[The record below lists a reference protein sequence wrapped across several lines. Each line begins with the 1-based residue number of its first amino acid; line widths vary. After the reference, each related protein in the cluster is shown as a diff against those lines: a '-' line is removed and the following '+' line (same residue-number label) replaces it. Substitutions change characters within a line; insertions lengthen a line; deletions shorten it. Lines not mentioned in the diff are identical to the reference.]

1 MSPFLFFLPERVR
14 RRHNMTNE
22 NNKMLAQMVISRLKN
37 LVPNA
42 NVELV
47 QRPIGSDKD
56 GVLIRFNLGSLSPE
70 LRITEAENIQDLLS
84 CSDDDFL
91 EWYHDILEEASNS
104 QPEGSFLDWVNSL
117 AGRKKEDIL
126 PYLIPRVRRAGIEDS
141 FVREPLCYGIDVL
154 LYIVNSDYP
163 GYGIPLTKNMAKA
176 LGLDIPETFEYVREK
191 RFNYFA
197 ENVVDVLR
205 NAGMPIPDDNTM
217 LPLIVVSFTNDGDQ
231 MPHGAGVLASKPCM
245 EELEDR
251 FGELIIFPSSIH
263 EILVVPRRALGMIK
277 SKNDLTEMVRDINS
291 STVKPFEQLADNVY
305 IYHDGELSVF

>member
-1 MSPFLFFLPERVR
+1 MA
-14 RRHNMTNE
+14 NE
-22 NNKMLAQMVISRLKN
+22 NNKMLEAQIIINRIKN
-37 LVPNA
+37 LVPDA

-70 LRITEAENIQDLLS
+70 IRVTEDIQDLLS

-91 EWYHDILEEASNS
+91 EWYYDILEEASSS
-104 QPEGSFLDWVNSL
+104 QPEGILDWVNSL
-117 AGRKKEDIL
+117 TGRKKEDIL

-141 FVREPLCYGIDVL
+141 CVRQPLCYGIDVL

-163 GYGIPLTKNMAKA
+163 DYGIPLTYSLSKELRLN
-176 LGLDIPETFEYVREK
+176 IPKTFNYVREK
-191 RFNYFA
+191 HFEYFA

-205 NAGMPIPDDNTM
+205 NAGMPILDDVM
-217 LPLIVVSFTNDGDQ
+217 LPLIVVGLSDGGHL
-231 MPHGAGVLASKPCM
+231 PNGAGVLASRPCM

-263 EILVVPRRALGMIK
+263 EILVVPRRALGAIK
-277 SKNDLTEMVRDINS
+277 NKNELTEMVRDINA
-291 STVKPFEQLADNVY
+291 STVKPFEQLADSVY
-305 IYHDGELSVF
+305 LYRDGELSVF

>member
-1 MSPFLFFLPERVR
+1 
-14 RRHNMTNE
+14 MTNE

-56 GVLIRFNLGSLSPE
+56 GVLIRFCLGSLSPE
-70 LRITEAENIQDLLS
+70 IRVTEDIQDLLF

-91 EWYHDILEEASNS
+91 EWYHDILEEASSS
-104 QPEGSFLDWVNSL
+104 QPESSFLDWVNSL

-141 FVREPLCYGIDVL
+141 RVREPLCYGIDVL

-163 GYGIPLTKNMAKA
+163 DYGIPLTENMAKA
-176 LGLDIPETFEYVREK
+176 FGLDIPETFEYVREK
-191 RFNYFA
+191 RFEYFA

-205 NAGMPIPDDNTM
+205 NAGMPLDDSTM
-217 LPLIVVSFTNDGDQ
+217 LPLIVVGLTNDGDQ
-231 MPHGAGVLASKPCM
+231 MPNGAGVLASRPCM

-263 EILVVPRRALGMIK
+263 EILVVPSGALGTIK
-277 SKNDLTEMVRDINS
+277 NRNELTEMVRDINS
-291 STVKPFEQLADNVY
+291 STVKPFEQLADYVY
-305 IYHDGELSVF
+305 YYHNGELSVF

>member
-1 MSPFLFFLPERVR
+1 MA
-14 RRHNMTNE
+14 NE
-22 NNKMLAQMVISRLKN
+22 NNKMLAQMVINRIKN

-56 GVLIRFNLGSLSPE
+56 GVLIRFDLGLLSPE
-70 LRITEAENIQDLLS
+70 IRVTEDIQDLLS

-91 EWYHDILEEASNS
+91 EWYYGILEEASSS
-104 QPEGSFLDWVNSL
+104 QPEGFLDWVNGL
-117 AGRKKEDIL
+117 AKQKKEDIL

-141 FVREPLCYGIDVL
+141 RVREPLCYGIDVL

-163 GYGIPLTKNMAKA
+163 DYGIPLTESLAKE
-176 LGLDIPETFEYVREK
+176 LRLNIPETFNYVREK
-191 RFNYFA
+191 HFEYFA

-205 NAGMPIPDDNTM
+205 NAGMPIGSDAM
-217 LPLIVVSFTNDGDQ
+217 LPLIVVGLSDGGQ
-231 MPHGAGVLASKPCM
+231 MPNGAGVLASRPCM

-263 EILVVPRRALGMIK
+263 EILVVPRGALDAIK
-277 SKNDLTEMVRDINS
+277 GNKNDLTEMVRDINA

-305 IYHDGELSVF
+305 LYHDGELSVF

>member
-1 MSPFLFFLPERVR
+1 MA
-14 RRHNMTNE
+14 NE
-22 NNKMLAQMVISRLKN
+22 NNKMLAQMVINRIEN

-42 NVELV
+42 DVELV

-70 LRITEAENIQDLLS
+70 IRVTEDIQELLS
-84 CSDDDFL
+84 RSDDDFL
-91 EWYHDILEEASNS
+91 EWYYAVLEEASSS
-104 QPEGSFLDWVNSL
+104 QPESFLDWVNSL
-117 AGRKKEDIL
+117 VGRKKESVL

-141 FVREPLCYGIDVL
+141 CVREGLCYGIDML

-163 GYGIPLTKNMAKA
+163 DYGIPLTEGLAKE
-176 LGLDIPETFEYVREK
+176 LRLNVPEVFNYVREK
-191 RFNYFA
+191 RFEYFA

-205 NAGMPIPDDNTM
+205 NAGMPIDNEM
-217 LPLIVVSFTNDGDQ
+217 LPLIVVGLSDGGQ
-231 MPHGAGVLASKPCM
+231 MPNGAGVLASRPCM

-263 EILVVPRRALGMIK
+263 EILVVPRGALDAIK
-277 SKNDLTEMVRDINS
+277 GNKNDLTEMVRDINS

-305 IYHDGELSVF
+305 LYHDGELSVF

>member
-1 MSPFLFFLPERVR
+1 MA
-14 RRHNMTNE
+14 NE
-22 NNKMLAQMVISRLKN
+22 NNKMLAEMVINRIKN

-56 GVLIRFNLGSLSPE
+56 GVLIRFDLGSLSPE
-70 LRITEAENIQDLLS
+70 IRVTEAEDIQDLLS

-91 EWYHDILEEASNS
+91 EWYYGILEEASSS
-104 QPEGSFLDWVNSL
+104 QPEGFLDWVNNL
-117 AGRKKEDIL
+117 VGKKKEDVL
-126 PYLIPRVRRAGIEDS
+126 PYLIPRVRRAGIVDS
-141 FVREPLCYGIDVL
+141 RVAQPLCYGIDML

-163 GYGIPLTKNMAKA
+163 DYGIPLTENMAKV
-176 LGLDIPETFEYVREK
+176 LGLDIPEAFNYVREK
-191 RFNYFA
+191 HFEYFA

-205 NAGMPIPDDNTM
+205 NAGMPILDDAI
-217 LPLIVVSFTNDGDQ
+217 LPLIVVGFASNDGQ
-231 MPHGAGVLASKPCM
+231 MPNGAGVLASRPCM

-263 EILVVPRRALGMIK
+263 EILVVPRGALDAIK
-277 SKNDLTEMVRDINS
+277 GNKNGLTEMVRDINA

-305 IYHDGELSVF
+305 LYHDGELSVF

>member
-1 MSPFLFFLPERVR
+1 MA
-14 RRHNMTNE
+14 NE
-22 NNKMLAQMVISRLKN
+22 NNKMLAQMVINRIKN
-37 LVPNA
+37 LVPDA
-42 NVELV
+42 DVELV

-70 LRITEAENIQDLLS
+70 VRVTSDIQELLS
-84 CSDDDFL
+84 SSDDDFL
-91 EWYHDILEEASNS
+91 EWYYGILEEASSS
-104 QPEGSFLDWVNSL
+104 QPESSFIDWVNSL

-126 PYLIPRVRRAGIEDS
+126 PYLVPRVRRAGIVDS
-141 FVREPLCYGIDVL
+141 CVREPLCYGIDVL

-163 GYGIPLTKNMAKA
+163 NYGIPLTESLAKE
-176 LGLDIPETFEYVREK
+176 LKLNIPETFNYVKEK
-191 RFNYFA
+191 RFKYFA

-205 NAGMPIPDDNTM
+205 NAGMPTLDDAM
-217 LPLIVVSFTNDGDQ
+217 LPLIVVGLSDGGQ
-231 MPHGAGVLASKPCM
+231 MPNGAGVLASRPCM

-263 EILVVPRRALGMIK
+263 EILVVPRGALDAIK
-277 SKNDLTEMVRDINS
+277 GNKNELTEMVRDINA

>member
-1 MSPFLFFLPERVR
+1 MA
-14 RRHNMTNE
+14 NE
-22 NNKMLAQMVISRLKN
+22 NNKMLAQMVINRIKN

-70 LRITEAENIQDLLS
+70 NRVTEDIQELLS
-84 CSDDDFL
+84 SSDDDFL
-91 EWYHDILEEASNS
+91 EWYYDILEKASSS
-104 QPEGSFLDWVNSL
+104 QPESSFLDWVNSL

-141 FVREPLCYGIDVL
+141 FVTQPLCYGIDVL

-163 GYGIPLTKNMAKA
+163 DYGIPLTENMAKV
-176 LGLDIPETFEYVREK
+176 LGLDIPETFNYVRGK
-191 RFNYFA
+191 RFEYLA

-205 NAGMPIPDDNTM
+205 NAGMPILDDAII
-217 LPLIVVSFTNDGDQ
+217 PLIVVGLSDGGHL
-231 MPHGAGVLASKPCM
+231 PNGAGVLASKPCM

-263 EILVVPRRALGMIK
+263 EILVVPRRALEAVKKNEK
-277 SKNDLTEMVRDINS
+277 SKNDLTEMVRDINA

>member
-1 MSPFLFFLPERVR
+1 MAKNTIE
-14 RRHNMTNE
+14 
-22 NNKMLAQMVISRLKN
+22 MLAQMVISRLFN

-70 LRITEAENIQDLLS
+70 IRVTEGIQELLS

-91 EWYHDILEEASNS
+91 EWYYGILEEASSS
-104 QPEGSFLDWVNSL
+104 QPESFLDWVNNL
-117 AGRKKEDIL
+117 VRKKESVL
-126 PYLIPRVRRAGIEDS
+126 PYLVPRVRRAGIEDS
-141 FVREPLCYGIDVL
+141 CVRQHLCYGIDLL

-163 GYGIPLTKNMAKA
+163 NYGIPLTFSLAKE
-176 LGLDIPETFEYVREK
+176 LRLNVPDVFNYVREK
-191 RFNYFA
+191 RFEYFA

-205 NAGMPIPDDNTM
+205 NAGMPVLDDTM
-217 LPLIVVSFTNDGDQ
+217 LPLIVVGLSDGGQ
-231 MPHGAGVLASKPCM
+231 MPNGAGVLASRPCM

-263 EILVVPRRALGMIK
+263 EILVVPRGALEVV
-277 SKNDLTEMVRDINS
+277 KNKNGLTEMVRDINS

-305 IYHDGELSVF
+305 LYHDGELSVF

>member
-1 MSPFLFFLPERVR
+1 MA
-14 RRHNMTNE
+14 NE
-22 NNKMLAQMVISRLKN
+22 NNKMLAQMVINRIKN

-70 LRITEAENIQDLLS
+70 IRVTEDIQELLS
-84 CSDDDFL
+84 SSDDDFL
-91 EWYHDILEEASNS
+91 EWYYDILEEASSS
-104 QPEGSFLDWVNSL
+104 QPEGFLDWVNSL
-117 AGRKKEDIL
+117 AGKKKEDIL
-126 PYLIPRVRRAGIEDS
+126 PYLIPRVRRAGIVDS
-141 FVREPLCYGIDVL
+141 RVAQPLCYGIDVL

-163 GYGIPLTKNMAKA
+163 DYGIPLTENMAKA
-176 LGLDIPETFEYVREK
+176 LKLNIPEVFNYVREK
-191 RFNYFA
+191 RFEYFA

-205 NAGMPIPDDNTM
+205 NAGMIVDDSTM
-217 LPLIVVSFTNDGDQ
+217 LPLIVVGLASDGGQ
-231 MPHGAGVLASKPCM
+231 MPNGAGVLASRPCM

-263 EILVVPRRALGMIK
+263 EILVVPRRALGVIK
-277 SKNDLTEMVRDINS
+277 SKNELTEMVRGINA

-305 IYHDGELSVF
+305 LYHDGELSVF